1 MTVELGLV
9 RVRVNFAA
17 VYQLLLADSGAAGAL
32 ISYIL
37 TSYEHNISASND
49 DSPNESYGSMLEF
62 GMFQQHIVPSMP
74 PL

>member
-9 RVRVNFAA
+9 RVRVNFA
-17 VYQLLLADSGAAGAL
+17 VVCQLLVADSGTAGAL
-32 ISYIL
+32 ISYTL
-37 TSYEHNISASND
+37 PSYEHNISASND